1 MGVAM
6 ALSFAP
12 FRLHDDPGHKLVHV
26 FAFMTPYALMRRLL
40 PALFMLL
47 ALVATGAA
55 RADDFLDPEQA
66 FKVDAQLIG
75 DREIQLSFQIAPGY
89 YMYRDQFK
97 LDAPG
102 AKLGEIHW
110 PTPKRKFDE
119 TFQKEVETYREHLT
133 IKVPVESLDGAPMK
147 LRLTGQGCADKGLC
161 YPPMTSEL
169 TLGLRG
175 FGGDGAVK
183 IAAAT
188 DAMSGF
194 GLSSAVAST
203 PVESGAPVAA
213 AGSSTAGVPPSGSAL
228 DQVLASGRLWVV
240 IGAFF
245 LAGVLLSLTPCV
257 LPMLPILSS
266 IIVGQGGAP
275 SRLRG
280 FLLAFSYSLG
290 MALLYTALGV
300 AAGLA
305 GGGLAA
311 YLQKPWV
318 LTLFALM
325 LVGFSLS
332 MFGVYEIQL
341 PSRFTG
347 GISDATQRLP
357 AGKFFSVFLMGGLSA
372 LIVSPCVAAP
382 LAGALLYISQ
392 TRDVMLGGAALF
404 ALAWGMSVPLLLL
417 GLSAGTLLPR
427 AGAWMEGVKYFFG
440 LLLLAVALWIV
451 QPVLSP
457 VIAQV
462 LWGALLVAVAALLG
476 LFQRVESNTPGVW
489 LRRSAAVAAMV
500 FGVAQF
506 IGVAAGGTDTLKP
519 LAGVLAG
526 GKSPGAA
533 AQAEAGAVV
542 FRKIKSVAELD
553 DALRGAGKP
562 VMLDFYADWC
572 VSCKEMER
580 FTFTDARVQSRLAGA
595 LLLKA
600 DVTANNA
607 EDRELLKRFKLFG
620 PPGTIFFDPKGQELA
635 GARVIGFQD
644 ADRFLQSLQAAGI

>member
-1 MGVAM
+1 
-6 ALSFAP
+6 
-12 FRLHDDPGHKLVHV
+12 
-26 FAFMTPYALMRRLL
+26 MTPLALMRRLM
-40 PALFMLL
+40 PALVLLLTLASALL
-47 ALVATGAA
+47 AVPA
-55 RADDFLDPEQA
+55 RADDFLDPDQA
-66 FKVDAQLIG
+66 FKVDVQLTG
-75 DREIQLSFQIAPGY
+75 DREFQLNFTIAPGY

-97 LDAPG
+97 LEPAG
-102 AKLGEIHW
+102 ATLGDIAW

-119 TFQKEVETYREHLT
+119 TFQKEVETYRDRLS
-133 IKVPVESLDGAPMK
+133 IKVPVTALQAAPLK
-147 LRLTGQGCADKGLC
+147 LVLTGQGCADKGLC
-161 YPPMTSEL
+161 YPPMKSEL
-169 TLGLRG
+169 TLGLKG
-175 FGGDGAVK
+175 FGGDGGVK
-183 IAAAT
+183 IGAAP
-188 DAMSGF
+188 DALSGF
-194 GLSSAVAST
+194 GVSNAVAST
-203 PVESGAPVAA
+203 PAA
-213 AGSSTAGVPPSGSAL
+213 AATGNAEGAVAGAAASRSSSPL
-228 DQVLASGRLWVV
+228 DEVLASGRLWLV

-245 LAGVLLSLTPCV
+245 AAGVLLSLTPCV

-266 IIVGQGGAP
+266 IIVGQGGTP
-275 SRLRG
+275 SRARG
-280 FLLAFSYSLG
+280 FFLAFSYSLG

-318 LTLFALM
+318 LTLFAL
-325 LVGFSLS
+325 LLIGFSLS

-347 GISDATQRLP
+347 GVSDATQRLP
-357 AGKFFSVFLMGGLSA
+357 AGKFFGVFVMGALSA

-392 TRDVMLGGAALF
+392 TGNVVVGGLALF

-427 AGAWMEGVKYFFG
+427 AGPWMETVKYFFG
-440 LLLLAVALWIV
+440 LLLLSVALWIV
-451 QPVLSP
+451 QPVLP
-457 VIAQV
+457 AVVAQL
-462 LWGALLVAVAALLG
+462 LWGALLIALAALLG
-476 LFQRVESNTPGVW
+476 LFQRVEANTPRVW
-489 LRRSAAVAAMV
+489 LRKSAAVAAMV
-500 FGVAQF
+500 FGVSQF

-519 LAGVLAG
+519 LAGVVGAG
-526 GKSPGAA
+526 KGAA
-533 AQAEAGAVV
+533 AAAVSAGEPVAVN
-542 FRKIKSVAELD
+542 FRKVKSVAELD
-553 DALRGAGKP
+553 EALRTAGKP

-580 FTFTDARVQSRLAGA
+580 FTFTDARVQAKLAGA

-620 PPGTIFFDPKGQELA
+620 PPGTIFFDPKGEELA

-644 ADRFLQSLQAAGI
+644 ADRFLQSLQAAGL